1 MKRKFLLFVSLFLA
15 GTLTACDLGGTPAND
30 SSGGNNSGN
39 DSSSINNGGSS
50 GNGGDITLP
59 NTINE
64 AKNKFYQLAQTQ
76 GFEITFLSDSEE
88 NGQVGGTES
97 MTVGYKDNVLWVPE
111 TSAYKKV
118 DTKLEI
124 YNYDAASRT
133 YEFQGETTESEVL
146 SLDGTLQQFTQGF
159 YIGYNFANDTK
170 NGYIASEK
178 SVTFLNRQA
187 KEYTYVYR
195 GAEGIA
201 DVKIIFDNETGITLK
216 VSGSAA
222 IGGESSSG
230 NFEVTSFKT
239 CSEVN
244 PPRLIKNG
252 GQGGEQ
258 GDVDRF
264 SNKLLTYVRHVNYN
278 IFDGSQLA
286 LFQDGKFE
294 LSFKD
299 SGFLVVYFG
308 TYTVASSKTSATL
321 VTSQV
326 YKEQSKKY
334 TDISLNWTLNYENN
348 EYTLLV
354 EKDGNSKVI
363 YTASNN
369 QPAHVKIPGS
379 EQGEQ
384 GETNNLVGH
393 VFTYVSQQSAEGFI
407 NSQLTL
413 FVDGTFEIVSSENGK
428 LVVYL
433 GDYTV
438 NDAQT
443 EARLSAQKKYEEQ
456 SNSYTAIVGNWIFT
470 VQANNQYYL
479 AMPAATV
486 IYVMSSASPAHANI
500 PDDPNG
506 GAGQEDERF
515 LVSDAVWADM
525 IERLNVVKMDSNF
538 TARVTS
544 ADNQNGFSLYE
555 FDNAKLKYTNKTASG
570 TYVSYKEFVDNGSY
584 AYDQD
589 STGKW
594 VKNYKHYDSISSYN
608 NSLGIIRVP
617 FEKVTYSSD
626 SHEYVCSS
634 WTDDIYGDVYK
645 NVHIGFDNGKLVKIS
660 YVHRDIYFETEL
672 TQYGSTSVT
681 FPEIGSGNLTPSQ
694 LNDLVRNKVFALDT
708 AGLSGGSQ
716 YPYPDKVS
724 DYYVGNKIS
733 FFTDDTFEFIYNRVI
748 DYSTGEIIEQPY
760 CLIGTYQVEA
770 VANTSVTYNYVRLH
784 INKVVFN
791 GVLTRDNIEDEV
803 LSVKYYSAQA
813 LIRVL
818 EYDATIVAN
827 YAYRDNLT
835 PEHIQYSTEPEQPQ
849 SKWPAEDIAGKLSKL
864 GFAVTIPAPSS
875 DNDSYITDVTA
886 NVADDNSSLT
896 IIITVNNSSNAIFI
910 FTDYLSSLDKD
921 FTVDYEQSV
930 ATEELM
936 SYIYFNATKDVK
948 VNLVYVPKTNVV
960 RIIVSEYKETLNPFP
975 ASEIAAFFRSNNIN
989 ARFPNLQMDNVSF
1002 EFSEQDRTLL
1012 MKPAGNN
1019 TAENIIEQVKT
1030 IFYNN
1035 GLKAFYS
1042 PDGDSLDVQFIDAN
1056 MNYYVELSVRNGNAL
1071 ASIDFADEYMK
1082 DYFSMS
1088 YPDDFYF
1095 DAVIPGTSD
1104 NLPEFNIDGAVY
1116 QYDCGWEEAT
1126 LLISMQPGMDIT
1138 RSVGILEQRLQ
1149 EFDYEL
1155 VDGVYQ
1161 SPNNQIRVSIT
1172 AIGKELID
1180 VEISFVYEEQDVT
1193 YTLVCTNDFDLND
1206 NDALV
1211 YVYVWDAQGN
1221 YELIWVDYDYET
1233 HSITLETT
1241 DRWIG
1246 FEVIVF
1252 ASDSEIDLPY
1262 SAEGSVNEGV
1272 NILYRSGV
1280 MGLTSDVTLVT
1291 FTVR

>member
-15 GTLTACDLGGTPAND
+15 GTLTACDLGGAPTND

-239 CSEVN
+239 GSEVN

-334 TDISLNWTLNYENN
+334 TDITLNWTLNYDNN

-363 YTASNN
+363 YTASND
-369 QPAHVKIPGS
+369 QPAHVKIPGG
-379 EQGEQ
+379 EQGEH

-413 FVDGTFEIVSSENGK
+413 FVDGTFEIVSSQNGK

-500 PDDPNG
+500 PDDPNS
-506 GAGQEDERF
+506 GAGQNDDKF
-515 LVSDAVWADM
+515 TVTAQLWQSM
-525 IERLNVVKMDSNF
+525 IEECDIVKMDSNF
-538 TARVTS
+538 SARVTS
-544 ADNQNGFSLYE
+544 SDNPNGYSSYE
-555 FDNAKLKYTNKTASG
+555 FDNGKVKYVNKSDYG
-570 TYVSYKEFVDNGSY
+570 TVEQYKEFDANGVY
-584 AYDQD
+584 AYNQD
-589 STGKW
+589 NYGAW
-594 VKNYKHYDSISSYN
+594 VKKYYQDETIAGYN

-617 FEKVTYSSD
+617 FDKVTYSSD
-626 SHEYVCSS
+626 SHDYYCRS
-634 WTDDIYGDVYK
+634 WTDQYGDQYT
-645 NVHIGFDNGKLVKIS
+645 NVHIGFENGRLSKVS
-660 YVHRDIYFETEL
+660 YIHWSIYFETECYD
-672 TQYGSTSVT
+672 YGSTTVT
-681 FPEIGSGNLTPSQ
+681 LPQEGGGNHPTQEQ
-694 LNDLVRNKVFALDT
+694 LNDLVRNKVYVYDSALDNDHH
-708 AGLSGGSQ
+708 LSADQ
-716 YPYPDKVS
+716 LNMYFA
-724 DYYVGNKIS
+724 GNKIS
-733 FFTDDTFEFIYNRVI
+733 FFTDNSFELIYNRIV
-748 DYSTGEIIEQPY
+748 DYSTGEMISSVF
-760 CLIGTYQVEA
+760 CLIGTYQVQED
-770 VANTSVTYNYVRLH
+770 SQKEGKNYILLS
-784 INKVVFN
+784 IDKVVQDGYLVQDN
-791 GVLTRDNIEDEV
+791 YNQTR
-803 LSVKYYSAQA
+803 
-813 LIRVL
+813 RVL
-818 EYDATIVAN
+818 LKPNENQVTIYESDNSVSLATY
-827 YAYRDNLT
+827 YALNSSAV
-835 PEHIQYSTEPEQPQ
+835 PQHIQYSTEQPQ

-948 VNLVYVPKTNVV
+948 VNLVYAPKTNVV
-960 RIIVSEYKETLNPFP
+960 RIIVSENKVTLNPFP

-989 ARFPNLQMDNVSF
+989 ARFPSLQMDNVSY
-1002 EFSEQDRTLL
+1002 EFMTTDAGCMVAMT
-1012 MKPAGNN
+1012 PASDN
-1019 TAENIIEQVKT
+1019 TPESIIEQAQS
-1030 IFYNN
+1030 ILLNN
-1035 GLKAFYS
+1035 GLKVFYI
-1042 PDGDSLDVQFIDAN
+1042 PYGDTTEMMLADAE
-1056 MNYYVELSVRNGNAL
+1056 MNYSVGFFVLSGVAY
-1071 ASIDFADEYMK
+1071 AVISPADEEMK
-1082 DYFSMS
+1082 AGCSMS

-1116 QYDCGWEEAT
+1116 QYGTVWEDAY
-1126 LLISMQPGMDIT
+1126 LYISLQPGMDIT

-1161 SPNNQIRVSIT
+1161 SPNNQIHVSIT

-1211 YVYVWDAQGN
+1211 YVYVWDAQDN
-1221 YELIWVDYDYET
+1221 HEWIWVDYDYET